1 MERVH
6 NMHEDKRTR
15 VICSR
20 DHNNQTS
27 PEKLGNNNNINIVKT
42 RLNNSN
48 NNNNNNVVMKA
59 TFKKVQIVY
68 YISRNGHLQHPHYIE
83 VSHLAHQH
91 LRLKDVLDRLTVL
104 RGKGMPSLYSWS
116 CKRSYKN
123 GYVWNDLA
131 LNDVVYPSEGAEYVL
146 KASEL
151 LLPSSTEKLH
161 HLQIGNAQEFQF
173 GGGGGA
179 AAAQGESDVYPKR
192 KSLPTKR
199 QDQYHQYEEN
209 VAAEDEEYEA
219 GKTVVHTRCST
230 GVSTEEI
237 QEFKLKIPTKS
248 TIINKPTEI
257 NLDANSFS
265 SPPSTTSPTLSDHS
279 NNEISIIDSV
289 NVNSK
294 RFVVEDGDPVGN
306 EPMLSRNSMLFS
318 LIACGGSG
326 PSFRK
331 TAPPL
336 PPTPPRKSGGSL
348 HRGVVC
354 KAAAAARVAV
364 EDEEDEE
371 EVVMIKYMSE
381 NPRFGNMQSEEKEY
395 FSGSIVESIA
405 TEERL
410 GGSGLK
416 KSSSYN
422 QERSKKCGMQ
432 AEEEA
437 EEEVK
442 KEKGIIGKCMPRKK
456 SSSSKNPKK

>member
-27 PEKLGNNNNINIVKT
+27 SPE
-42 RLNNSN
+42 RL
-48 NNNNNNVVMKA
+48 A

-151 LLPSSTEKLH
+151 LLPSTEKLH

-173 GGGGGA
+173 GGGDA
-179 AAAQGESDVYPKR
+179 AAAQDASEVHPKR
-192 KSLPTKR
+192 KSLPSKR

-209 VAAEDEEYEA
+209 VAAAENEEEEEYEA
-219 GKTVVHTRCST
+219 GKTVHTRCST
-230 GVSTEEI
+230 GVSTEVIE
-237 QEFKLKIPTKS
+237 ELKPKIHRKNTN
-248 TIINKPTEI
+248 INNRTEI

-279 NNEISIIDSV
+279 NNEISIIDNV

-294 RFVVEDGDPVGN
+294 RFVIEDGDPVGN

-318 LIACGGSG
+318 LIACGGSA

-364 EDEEDEE
+364 EDEEEEE

-395 FSGSIVESIA
+395 FSGSIVESIT

-410 GGSGLK
+410 GGPGLK

-422 QERSKKCGMQ
+422 QERSKKCGIQ

-456 SSSSKNPKK
+456 SSNSKNPKK